1 MEIIDRISPAQGV
14 HVRSINEVLRD
25 GYRFEFGEAFSRIFA
40 YFADAWALCLAHVL
54 ITAVAYVPGS
64 VVASLAMFGFAR
76 TNDSGTFQDPIQVV
90 TVMLYVYGLTGL
102 YLLLVVWPMRAGQ
115 WVYFKRRFIE
125 GAADFSAFFA
135 VFGRKYLP
143 FVALS
148 FLVMLLTFVW
158 TIVPA
163 SLYIESF
170 LYSIDSPSARPPSAM
185 LQPILLMLLGYIPTL
200 FFAVSL
206 SLSFPLLLFHTNN
219 PIEAITAS
227 MRLMWRKW
235 FLFFALFLIMYV
247 LAMAGIIA
255 FCVGVLVTNLFLPM
269 ATFAIYEQ
277 LFVVRAA
284 PETFS

>member
-1 MEIIDRISPAQGV
+1 MEVIDRISPAQSAQ
-14 HVRSINEVLRD
+14 VRSINEVLRD
-25 GYRFEFGEAFSRIFA
+25 GYRFEFGEAFSRIFT
-40 YFADAWALCLAHVL
+40 YFADAWALCLAHVV

-64 VVASLAMFGFAR
+64 VVASLAMFGLAR
-76 TNDSGTFQDPIQVV
+76 PDDSGRFQDPMQVV
-90 TVMLYVYGLTGL
+90 TMMLYVYGLTGL
-102 YLLLVVWPMRAGQ
+102 YVLLVVWPMRAGH
-115 WVYFKRRFIE
+115 WVYFNRRFIE
-125 GAADFSAFFA
+125 GSADFSAFFA

-163 SLYIESF
+163 SLYFETF
-170 LYSIDSPSARPPSAM
+170 VYSIDSRSAHLPSAM
-185 LQPILLMLLGYIPTL
+185 LQPILLILLGYIPTL

-206 SLSFPLLLFHTNN
+206 SLSFPLLLFHTNS
-219 PIEAITAS
+219 PMEAITAS

-247 LAMAGIIA
+247 LAMAGVIA
-255 FCVGVLVTNLFLPM
+255 FCIGVLVTNLFLPM

-277 LFVVRAA
+277 LFVVRTA
-284 PETFS
+284 PEAFS